1 MSNYKKQEFDRL
13 EKIFLSYLDN
23 PNKEDYERLEWDA
36 FNMNDE
42 SAFFFLA
49 YILYYAKGVERN
61 VSLAK
66 VYLEESVKKTNMCE
80 GPDERIYK
88 ANELLGWI
96 HESGEL
102 GNKHFDI
109 AYSLYL
115 EGTKSD
121 NPRFSYERLGFLN
134 YWGYGCKKSYENA
147 LNYFDTASMLGSPFA
162 DYYLGVMFRDGEGT
176 RKSLE
181 NSIRYFKKSAEKGNE
196 DAISCLAFMYSKY
209 YDEWETDFNKS
220 MTYYERLTQ
229 MDSPRAQRMGWYG
242 IGYTYLESNDADEYS
257 LAINCLTKAAELG
270 SEQAIE
276 LLNSL

>member
-1 MSNYKKQEFDRL
+1 MSGFKKQEFEHS
-13 EKIFLSYLDN
+13 EKIFLNYLDN
-23 PNKEDYERLEWDA
+23 PNKEDYEKLEWDA
-36 FNMNDE
+36 FNMNCE
-42 SAFFFLA
+42 SSFFFLA

-66 VYLEESVKKTNMCE
+66 VYLEEVIKRTNDCVE
-80 GPDERIYK
+80 PDERIYK
-88 ANELLGWI
+88 ANEMLGWI
-96 HESGEL
+96 YESGEL
-102 GNKHFDI
+102 GSNYFDT

-115 EGTKSD
+115 QGTKSD

-134 YWGYGCKKSYENA
+134 YWGYGCKQSHENA
-147 LNYFDTASMLGSPFA
+147 LNYFDTASMWGSAFA

-181 NSIRYFKKSAEKGNE
+181 DAIRYFEKSAEKENE

-242 IGYTYLESNDADEYS
+242 IGYAYLESNDADGYNM
-257 LAINCLTKAAELG
+257 AINCLNKAAELG